1 MRPILHLGGEKTE
14 LLSQSLSSILW
25 IWRLL
30 FIKEFPRTVLAA
42 EVIISPGQLFPNGS
56 SRWDID
62 LATRVLNKFFG
73 LRLAVQPFL
82 LCEYFFH
89 EKVKTPKEEE
99 KKKDE

>member
-30 FIKEFPRTVLAA
+30 FIKEFPHTVLAA
-42 EVIISPGQLFPNGS
+42 EVIIFPRYPFPNGS
-56 SRWDID
+56 SLWDIG
-62 LATRVLNKFFG
+62 LAIGILNKFFWSK
-73 LRLAVQPFL
+73 LPIQFSPLY
-82 LCEYFFH
+82 EYVFN
-89 EKVKTPKEEE
+89 KVMKDRIEEE